1 MTLGC
6 GSNASMRPLYDF
18 SEAEVLKGATSHGD
32 ASETMTAK
40 KGSSKIEAL
49 TALPGVGA
57 ATAKKL
63 IEAKMDSV
71 SKIAGAGSKKL
82 QDAGLSAVVAKK
94 VSAAAKAAEKA
105 KTATKATASKAKKA
119 TKATASKAKSATKT
133 TATKAKSA
141 SKKVAAKASKST
153 KAAASKASSATQKVA
168 SKAKSK
174 AKAAAAKGKDAVS
187 KTVPAKKSKDGRK
200 GSTLSV
206 PRSVQDMP
214 WFKKK

>member
-1 MTLGC
+1 
-6 GSNASMRPLYDF
+6 MRPLYDF

-63 IEAKMDSV
+63 IEAKIDSV

-119 TKATASKAKSATKT
+119 TKATA
-133 TATKAKSA
+133 TKAKSA

-153 KAAASKASSATQKVA
+153 KAVASKASSATQKVA

>member
-1 MTLGC
+1 M
-6 GSNASMRPLYDF
+6 
-18 SEAEVLKGATSHGD
+18 KGATSHGD

-105 KTATKATASKAKKA
+105 KTATKATASKAKKT
-119 TKATASKAKSATKT
+119 TKA